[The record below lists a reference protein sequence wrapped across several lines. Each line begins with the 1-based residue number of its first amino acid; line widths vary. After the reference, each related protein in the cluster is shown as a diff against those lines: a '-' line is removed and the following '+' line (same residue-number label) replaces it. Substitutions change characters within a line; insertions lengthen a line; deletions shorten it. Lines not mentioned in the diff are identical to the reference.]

1 MLKGVICAMALAMT
15 LVLLYKTFQRT
26 EVKEDPAPR
35 TPASPEIG
43 QYLYAHRTYGE
54 LYSIMK
60 DWERSAPDLVET
72 GTYGS
77 TPGGKDLHYLKI
89 SNELAPGDKTVM
101 VTACIHGN
109 EPLSTS
115 TVMAYAGK
123 LLSAYGKDEAIT
135 KLVNSRTIYFVPVVS
150 PDSYPD
156 NRRIEGKDP
165 NRDFPTLKNP
175 NKISV
180 APVESL
186 KKLFLKISPDSVLAG
201 HTFGRVYLIPWG
213 DSTKDNPNVADYER
227 IASQMCALSRYKFQ
241 RACEM
246 YDRPIYGTEI
256 DWYHRNGA
264 FAMVSEFGTH
274 QREATEQETIREL
287 ERTFEAFLYF
297 LEESVKVDIK
307 QSPVSLKKS

>member
-1 MLKGVICAMALAMT
+1 MLKGVMCAILLCLA
-15 LVLLYKTFQRT
+15 LVLLYKIVQKAN
-26 EVKEDPAPR
+26 VKEDPTPR
-35 TPASPEIG
+35 TPACPDIG
-43 QYLYAHRTYGE
+43 QHTYAHQTYE
-54 LYSIMK
+54 DIFSTIN
-60 DWERSAPDLVET
+60 DWEKNAPDLVEV
-72 GTYGS
+72 GTYGR
-77 TPGGKDLHYLKI
+77 TTEGKDHYYFKI
-89 SNELAPGDKTVM
+89 SNKLAPGDKTVL

-115 TVMAYAGK
+115 TVMAYAWK

-135 KLVNSRTIYFVPVVS
+135 SLINNRTIYFVPVVS

-156 NRRIEGKDP
+156 TRKVGGKDP
-165 NRDFPTLKNP
+165 NRDYPTLKNP

-180 APVESL
+180 APVENL
-186 KKLFLKISPDSVLAG
+186 KSLFLKITPDSVLAG

-227 IASQMCALSRYKFQ
+227 IASQMCALSKYRFQ

-274 QREATEQETIREL
+274 QREATAQETIREL

-297 LEESVKVDIK
+297 VEESVKVDIK
-307 QSPVSLKKS
+307 QSPASSKKN